1 MAAGDA
7 LEAEQI
13 PAAECLAEEDGGG
26 LYGETS
32 PLVRTEKQAEA

>member
-13 PAAECLAEEDGGG
+13 PAAEWLAEEDGGG